1 MHGCSVH
8 HSSPVA
14 ALPSTLASFVL
25 GAILVT
31 ATLGGCG
38 GQEAAFPTDEEVA
51 QLNGLRRI
59 KTRPRSPT
67 NQYADSPAAATLGE
81 ALFHDVGLSGCG
93 TIACASCH
101 VAPSYTF
108 AAATPP
114 GCNGN
119 AGRNAP
125 TLLNIAFSDWLGWD
139 GRKDSI
145 WSQAMFP
152 LLNPIEMAG
161 EPEKVRT
168 LLQSKYADQY
178 TSLFGKAPAVET
190 DVNRVLANF
199 GKAIEAYER
208 TLQSGESQF
217 DTNLERFLG
226 AVARGEGDADP
237 SFLQFKTYIRQ
248 GCIVCHKG
256 PTLSDGSFHNIGLK
270 QAGADHG
277 RKPAVPELLKDAWN
291 GAGDYSDDKRVG
303 SNKLASLGV
312 LTDLDL
318 DGAFKTPTLR
328 DISKTGP
335 YMHTG
340 ELATLADVV
349 EFYNRGGDPDGTF
362 PGTRAKTIN
371 ALSLSASEK
380 QALLDLLN
388 SLASN

>member
-1 MHGCSVH
+1 MQGCPLPTYVPSR
-8 HSSPVA
+8 SAWILIVA
-14 ALPSTLASFVL
+14 TWMMTSAAS
-25 GAILVT
+25 
-31 ATLGGCG
+31 GCG
-38 GQEAAFPTDEEVA
+38 GEAAFPSDEELV
-51 QLNGLRRI
+51 QLNGLRKL
-59 KTRPRSPT
+59 KTPPRSPT
-67 NQYADSPAAATLGE
+67 NQYADTPAAATLGE

-168 LLQSKYADQY
+168 LLSSKYADQY
-178 TSLFGKAPAVET
+178 TALFGKAPSAEP

-199 GKAIEAYER
+199 GKAMEAYER
-208 TLQSGESQF
+208 TLTSGESAF
-217 DTNLERFLG
+217 DANLERFLA
-226 AVARGEGDADP
+226 AVARGEGDQDP
-237 SFLQFKTYIRQ
+237 AFLQFKTYIRK

-256 PTLSDGSFHNIGLK
+256 PALSDGSFHNIGLK
-270 QAGADHG
+270 QAGTDHG
-277 RKPAVPELLKDAWN
+277 RKPAVPELLKDLWN
-291 GAGDYSDDKRVG
+291 GGGGYSDDTRFG
-303 SNKLASLGV
+303 SNKLASLAV
-312 LTDLDL
+312 LTDLEL

-340 ELATLADVV
+340 GLQTLGEVV
-349 EFYNRGGDPDGTF
+349 DFYNRGGDPDGMF

-371 ALSLSASEK
+371 ALNLSSGEK
-380 QALLDLLN
+380 QALIDLLN